1 MPGNP
6 DKDQLR
12 EYAEKWLNGDITPAE
27 KAIFE
32 QWYNETAPNAV
43 NWGISEPEGDL
54 KNRIFNKLQDE
65 IRLQPED
72 LPAIEKFTAGGWK
85 IAAVAALV
93 ILALSIYFL
102 TGKQGDLPRQ
112 KNNPELVSAA
122 PKILDQTT
130 AYTRHLNLP
139 DGSTVVLKANSK
151 LDYAGSFNGKSRE
164 VILVGE
170 AYFDVKHDA
179 SHPFIIHTGDIKT
192 TVLGTAFN
200 INANAA
206 QKKIIIAVTR
216 GKVKVENNTRLIA
229 VLKPNE
235 QVICN
240 IQSASEEQQPVNAEA
255 VVFDWTKQDMV
266 FEDLSF
272 KDIVQ
277 LLNRRYGVN
286 ISFQNKAMESCTIK
300 AFFSGIES
308 LDKVL
313 DVLCIISNSTYTMA
327 DNKNYVLN
335 GKGCE

>member
-1 MPGNP
+1 MTGKP

-12 EYAEKWLNGDITPAE
+12 KYAEKWLNGDIEPAE
-27 KAIFE
+27 KAAFE
-32 QWYNETAPNAV
+32 QWYNEAAPNAA
-43 NWGISEPEGDL
+43 NWGIGEPEADI
-54 KNRIFNKLQDE
+54 KKRIFNKLQDG
-65 IRLQPED
+65 IRAAPED
-72 LPAIEKFTAGGWK
+72 LPSIQKSTVGLWK
-85 IAAVAALV
+85 IAAVAALAIV
-93 ILALSIYFL
+93 ALGLYFL
-102 TGKQGDLPRQ
+102 TGKEANLPSR
-112 KNNPELVSAA
+112 NNSPELVNAE

-130 AYTRHLNLP
+130 AYTRHLSLP

-240 IQSASEEQQPVNAEA
+240 IQSASEEQQPVNAES

-327 DNKNYVLN
+327 DNKNYIIN